1 MDKSYIEKE
10 YKLAAEKFKLAATV
24 PDDNKQW
31 EARREMARL
40 EAIASQCYGFD
51 YADSLAVTFGL
62 KPLPAGAL
70 GRLNMCN
77 FKDDIED
84 LELDISTLQEVQTFL
99 RCNRYDLSDG
109 EIDNFHTLLENL
121 HSAYIDFYQSIN
133 NLEIQM
139 NNCTTRWKDENQNQ

>member
-10 YKLAAEKFKLAATV
+10 YRLAAEKFKLAATV
-24 PDDNKQW
+24 PDDDKQW

-70 GRLNMCN
+70 GRINMCN
-77 FKDDIED
+77 FKDDMEN
-84 LELDISTLQEVQTFL
+84 LELDIRTLQEVQTFL
-99 RCNRYDLSDG
+99 RCNRYDLNDD
-109 EIDNFHTLLENL
+109 EIDNFHILLENL
-121 HSAYIDFYQSIN
+121 HSAYIDFDKSITD
-133 NLEIQM
+133 LKIQID
-139 NNCTTRWKDENQNQ
+139 NCTTRWEDDNQNQ

>member
-31 EARREMARL
+31 EARKTMARL

-62 KPLPAGAL
+62 PQPPAGAL
-70 GRLNMCN
+70 GKINMCRLRDN
-77 FKDDIED
+77 IDD
-84 LELDISTLQEVQTFL
+84 LQEDVKTLRMLYSFL
-99 RCNRYDLSDG
+99 KLNRDDLQEN
-109 EIDNFHTLLENL
+109 EIANFRQLLDDL
-121 HSAYIDFYQSIN
+121 RSAYIKFDESIT
-133 NLEIQM
+133 NLEMQIDD
-139 NNCTTRWKDENQNQ
+139 CTTRWAEKNS